1 MTRPT
6 RPAIQYLF
14 ISLVLLFATTG
25 TAWSQGSMELTVV
38 DENGKNLRDVAVT
51 AVLEGGSDV
60 VATATT
66 NKKGVAKADFP
77 AAGFYILTLDA
88 DGYPEQTARIEIRD
102 AMSTTFTATVL
113 SPEAF
118 RQQQSVDAFNAGV
131 TALRTPGKE
140 GDALASFERAVEIN
154 PELVDAY
161 RLIAILATSDEN
173 LEKAEPAVLKFLEM
187 RPEGIAEI
195 ALAAHYVFRNTGKL
209 DQLGPVRDALIA
221 TGGSL
226 ATDVAAG
233 TFNEGV
239 AFLRDDKKDEAR
251 ERFREA
257 TLVAPNLSVAH
268 RSLAALEFN
277 DGNYEAA
284 LPHLEA
290 LLEIDPKSR
299 DGNRMAFFT
308 HNRLG
313 NTDAARM
320 AGKAWADAD
329 DNAVEE
335 ISSQAVQFF
344 ENNEFAPARKL
355 MELAL
360 DIAPD
365 SAYANYTMGRVLA
378 GAGDI
383 PKAKEHL
390 RRFLELAPN
399 HPEASSAQAMLDG
412 L

>member
-1 MTRPT
+1 MHRTPRT
-6 RPAIQYLF
+6 SSL
-14 ISLVLLFATTG
+14 LVLSVLLLGLCAGAGFA
-25 TAWSQGSMELTVV
+25 QGSMELTVTN
-38 DENGKNLRDVAVT
+38 EGGKKLRDVAVT
-51 AVLEGGSDV
+51 AVLEGGTDV

-66 NKKGVAKADFP
+66 NKKGIAKADFP
-77 AAGFYILTLDA
+77 AAGFYILTMNA

-102 AMSTTFTATVL
+102 AMNTTFSAVL
-113 SPEAF
+113 LSDESF

-140 GDALASFERAVEIN
+140 GEALANFEKAVEIN
-154 PELVDAY
+154 PELADAY

-173 LEKAEPAVLKFLEM
+173 LDKAEPAVNKFLEL
-187 RPEGIAEI
+187 RPDGVADV
-195 ALAAHYVFRNTGKL
+195 ALAAHYVFRNTGRM
-209 DQLGPVRDALIA
+209 DELGPVREALIA

-226 ATDVAAG
+226 ATDVAAS

-239 AFLRDDKKDEAR
+239 AFLRDEETDKAR
-251 ERFREA
+251 ERFVEA

-277 DGNYEAA
+277 ENDYEAA
-284 LPHLEA
+284 LPHLNR
-290 LLEIDPKSR
+290 LLEIRPDHR
-299 DGNRMAFFT
+299 DGNRMAFFAN
-308 HNRLG
+308 HRLG
-313 NTDAARM
+313 NTDAALV
-320 AGKAWADAD
+320 AGKAWAQAD

-344 ENNEFAPARKL
+344 ENNEFAPAQQL

-360 DIAPD
+360 GIEPD

-378 GAGDI
+378 GAGNI

-390 RRFLELAPN
+390 RRFLELAPD

>member
-1 MTRPT
+1 MHRHPHLLRFLLVTLT
-6 RPAIQYLF
+6 
-14 ISLVLLFATTG
+14 VLLAGTG
-25 TAWSQGSMELTVV
+25 AAWSQGSMELTVV
-38 DENGKNLRDVAVT
+38 DEKGKGVRDVEVT
-51 AVLEGGSDV
+51 AVPEGGTDV

-66 NKKGVAKADFP
+66 NKKGLAKADFP
-77 AAGFYILTLDA
+77 AAGFYTLTMA
-88 DGYPEQTARIEIRD
+88 AKGFPEQTARIEIRD
-102 AMSTTFTATVL
+102 AMNTTFTATLL
-113 SPEAF
+113 SAESF

-140 GDALASFERAVEIN
+140 AEALASFEKAVEIN
-154 PELVDAY
+154 PELADAY
-161 RLIAILATSDEN
+161 RLIAILATSDGN
-173 LEKAEPAVLKFLEM
+173 LEKAEPAVNKFLEM
-187 RPEGIAEI
+187 RPDGVADV
-195 ALAAHYVFRNTGKL
+195 ALAAHYVFRNTGKM
-209 DQLGPVRDALIA
+209 DQLGPVREALIA

-226 ATDVAAG
+226 ATDVAAS

-239 AFLRDDKKDEAR
+239 GFLREEKKDEAR
-251 ERFREA
+251 ERFIEA

-277 DGNYEAA
+277 EGNYEAA

-290 LLEIDPKSR
+290 LLGIDPKSR

-308 HNRLG
+308 NHRLG
-313 NTDAARM
+313 NPDAALT
-320 AGKAWADAD
+320 AGKAWAAAD
-329 DNAVEE
+329 DNAIEE

-344 ENNEFAPARKL
+344 ENNEFGPAQKL

-360 DIAPD
+360 GIEPD
-365 SAYANYTMGRVLA
+365 SAYGNYTMGRVLA
-378 GAGDI
+378 GAGNI

-390 RRFLELAPN
+390 RRFLELAPD